1 MNDIEPINQ
10 SKAEELMTWAI
21 SLQIVDQGTRQ
32 AATKLTLELRSG
44 IKKIKAFYKDKKH
57 NAKSAYDALV
67 KEEKDFI
74 KPYLDA
80 QGIVDEKISN
90 DYLERERRTAEQQ
103 ENLRKLNTNNEEWSP
118 DIVLPEAQRSLQVD
132 GGSVNVRPKKKIEVI
147 DKKVFIQ
154 WVAKSDWP
162 LDFLTINVSYIEK
175 EINEKNWTNIPGIK
189 IYTGT
194 VITGRGK

>member
-80 QGIVDEKISN
+80 QGIVDKKISN

-147 DKKVFIQ
+147 DKKALIQ
-154 WVAKSDWP
+154 SVAKSDWP

-175 EINEKNWTNIPGIK
+175 GINEQGWTNIPGIA

-194 VITGRGK
+194 VITGREK